1 MTTGTGTFFR
11 NHAVNASLSFRS
23 SVACEGNIHGEQ
35 TGGALSSEARESGA
49 DVCRRPQRPIWT
61 ALRGRALLNEPSLNK
76 GAGFS
81 MEERETFGLTGLLP
95 CVLFRLNLFA
105 ERPYERTASSRIA
118 HIRVLDSQARGPHA
132 RPAVQASLQPDAR
145 ATVAH
150 RQIHFP
156 LLPARPEHRPLL
168 LSLPPVSGRGTSH
181 RIYPDRESLLLS
193 PLRFGADH
201 DRLQV
206 GEAIQ
211 KYSTIWRRPDGLF
224 LSIAHKNKLREM
236 MMQARRPKD
245 VSRAHVERGDRERG
259 LTLLPFDRLT

>member
-1 MTTGTGTFFR
+1 MTTGTGTLFR
-11 NHAVNASLSFRS
+11 NHAVNASLAFRS
-23 SVACEGNIHGEQ
+23 SVAWEGNIHGEQ

-105 ERPYERTASSRIA
+105 ERPYERTASSSIA
-118 HIRVLDSQARGPHA
+118 HTRVSDSQARGPHA

-168 LSLPPVSGRGTSH
+168 LSLPAVSRRSPSYCVH
-181 RIYPDRESLLLS
+181 PDGESLPRS
-193 PLRFGADH
+193 PLMFGADH
-201 DRLQV
+201 IR
-206 GEAIQ
+206 I
-211 KYSTIWRRPDGLF
+211 RRWEKRSRSIPPFGAAPTVSSS
-224 LSIAHKNKLREM
+224 LSPTRTSCV
-236 MMQARRPKD
+236 R
-245 VSRAHVERGDRERG
+245 
-259 LTLLPFDRLT
+259 